1 MKTLIDINYPG
12 TKLSIS
18 EWSSLKDDD
27 ITGGLVTADALG
39 IFGKYGVDAATY
51 WATPGEQAPV
61 GLAYWL
67 YRGYVVQAPSVLMT
81 DRFLVRSYGT
91 YFGSYTAQV
100 NLANPDP
107 NTWGIYAGS
116 DGTKL
121 TLVIV
126 NKKPGQA
133 LTFDLSN
140 VPTGTYFV
148 RHFGGAA
155 GVAKWQVR

>member
-1 MKTLIDINYPG
+1 MEFHERRRYHWWTC
-12 TKLSIS
+12 
-18 EWSSLKDDD
+18 
-27 ITGGLVTADALG
+27 TADSLG
-39 IFGKYGVDAATY
+39 IFGQYGVDAATY
-51 WATPGEQAPV
+51 WATPGEKAPV

-67 YRGYVVQAPSVLMT
+67 FRG
-81 DRFLVRSYGT
+81 YGT
-91 YFGSYTAQV
+91 YFGNYTAQV

-116 DGTKL
+116 DGNKL

-155 GVAKWQVR
+155 GVAKWQTTLTLTTSQFIVVPGYTAVFLKQQ